1 MCAGGDNIHAV
12 AAVVGEGRAKVV
24 SAVPVVI
31 PREAV
36 IGAVERQA

>member
-1 MCAGGDNIHAV
+1 M
-12 AAVVGEGRAKVV
+12 GEGKAKVV

-36 IGAVERQA
+36 VGTVERQT